1 MPSYDISV
9 EGRLRRVELTRKGE
23 NVFSCKTD
31 EKTSNVEVSNLGT
44 GVGQSFTIK
53 VDGKEYK
60 VELEKNES
68 EKVFSVKIENV
79 PFKVEVNS
87 PNLKKAASVI
97 EVASA
102 APVRKPTS
110 VKQASVEG
118 AVTAPMTGKVIK
130 VKVKKGDQVKAS
142 QVLCVIEAMKM
153 ENEIVSPKAG
163 TVQEAKVSEGSP
175 VNEGDTLFVIA

>member
-1 MPSYDISV
+1 MPSYDVSV
-9 EGRLRRVELTRKGE
+9 DGRLRRVELTRKGD
-23 NVFSCKTD
+23 NAFSCKTNG
-31 EKTSNVEVSNLGT
+31 KTSNVEVSNLGT
-44 GVGQSFTIK
+44 SVGQSFTIK

-60 VELEKNES
+60 VELEENES
-68 EKVFSVKIENV
+68 GKVFSVKIEDM

-87 PNLKKAASVI
+87 LNLKQAASAFEPV
-97 EVASA
+97 SA
-102 APVRKPTS
+102 APARKSASPKPT
-110 VKQASVEG
+110 SVEG
-118 AVTAPMTGKVIK
+118 AVTAPMTGKVVK

-175 VNEGDTLFVIA
+175 VNEGDTLF